1 MLRDAEEFAEQDREA
16 KEKID
21 AKNSL
26 DSYLH
31 QTKSSIDDPEKLANK
46 ISETDKK
53 TVKEA
58 LKEAEDWMNES
69 RDAEKEDFEE

>member
-46 ISETDKK
+46 VSESDKK

-58 LKEAEDWMNES
+58 LKEAEDWMNENK
-69 RDAEKEDFEE
+69 DAEKEDFEE

>member
-1 MLRDAEEFAEQDREA
+1 MLRDAEEFAGQDREA

-46 ISETDKK
+46 VSESDKK

-58 LKEAEDWMNES
+58 LKEAEDWMNENK
-69 RDAEKEDFEE
+69 DAEKEDFEE

>member
-1 MLRDAEEFAEQDREA
+1 MLRDAEEFAGQDREA

-26 DSYLH
+26 YSYLH
-31 QTKSSIDDPEKLANK
+31 QTKSSIDEPEKLAYK
-46 ISETDKK
+46 VSKSDQK
-53 TVKEA
+53 TVNEA

-69 RDAEKEDFEE
+69 RDAEKEDFED

>member
-46 ISETDKK
+46 VSESDKK

-58 LKEAEDWMNES
+58 LKEAEDWMNDNK
-69 RDAEKEDFEE
+69 DAEKEDFEE

>member
-1 MLRDAEEFAEQDREA
+1 MLRDAKEFAGQDREA

-46 ISETDKK
+46 VSESDKK

-58 LKEAEDWMNES
+58 LKEAEDWMNENK
-69 RDAEKEDFEE
+69 DAKKKEFED

>member
-1 MLRDAEEFAEQDREA
+1 MLRDAEEFAGQDREA

-58 LKEAEDWMNES
+58 LKEAEDWMNDNK
-69 RDAEKEDFEE
+69 DAEKEDFEE